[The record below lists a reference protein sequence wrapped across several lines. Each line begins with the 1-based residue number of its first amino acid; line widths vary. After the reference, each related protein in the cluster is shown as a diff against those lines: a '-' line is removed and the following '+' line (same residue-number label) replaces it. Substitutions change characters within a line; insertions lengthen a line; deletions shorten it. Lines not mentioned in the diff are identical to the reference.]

1 MCLVLLA
8 LRAHEE
14 LPLIV
19 LANRDEF
26 RARPTAPAAFWSDA
40 PDARQ
45 VFAGR
50 DLEKLGT
57 WFGVTRGGRFGAVTN
72 VRDPASKREGRSRG
86 LLVRDW
92 LASDAAPEE
101 FASTLDGAEY
111 PGFNAI
117 VGRGLELAYLR
128 DDRRGVERIADG
140 LHGLSNARIDVFWPK
155 VENGLRKL
163 HAILERPMTP
173 NAEPFFEILADRSL
187 ADDAMLPETGVPIEW
202 ERRLSAAHITGDEY
216 GTRASTVLLV
226 HRSGTAYVEERGF
239 DANGL
244 LGTTS
249 ATIQWPNQT

>member
-19 LANRDEF
+19 LANRDEL
-26 RARPTAPAAFWSDA
+26 RARPAAPAAFWSDA
-40 PDARQ
+40 PD

-57 WFGVTRGGRFGAVTN
+57 WFGVTRGGRFAAVTN

-92 LASDAAPEE
+92 LASDVQADA
-101 FASTLDGAEY
+101 FASQLDGAEY

-117 VGRGLELAYLR
+117 VGHGLDLAYLR
-128 DDRRGVERIADG
+128 DDRRGSEPIADG
-140 LHGLSNARIDVFWPK
+140 LHGLSNARIDVYWPK

-163 HAILERPMTP
+163 DAVLKRPMTP

-187 ADDAMLPETGVPIEW
+187 ADDAMLPKTGVPIEW
-202 ERRLSAAHITGDEY
+202 ERRLSAAHISGDEY

-239 DANGL
+239 DANGPL
-244 LGTTS
+244 ATTS
-249 ATIQWPNQT
+249 ATIQWPWRT